1 MGQVPTNEVVE
12 VGAAGAAAVTTPPAP
27 RARFTWEY
35 RNGVDA
41 KSRVVL
47 PAPYRPAFAEGG
59 YLTVW
64 QDRCLAAMPAAE
76 FDAYVTHLEG
86 ALAGS
91 HEVEPEAILREL
103 WRTTLDFRLDIQG
116 RLSLAEPLRQAVGLG
131 SEIRFVG
138 FGRRVELWPAEVT
151 AEQEAERDDHRAT
164 ISLLQSSYDVPRPGS

>member
-1 MGQVPTNEVVE
+1 MGQTPTNEVVE
-12 VGAAGAAAVTTPPAP
+12 AGAAVAVAP
-27 RARFTWEY
+27 TAPTVSRPRFTWEY

-47 PAPYRPAFAEGG
+47 PAPYRPAFADGG

-131 SEIRFVG
+131 GEIRFVG

>member
-1 MGQVPTNEVVE
+1 MGQSPTNEVVE
-12 VGAAGAAAVTTPPAP
+12 VGAAGAVAPAAPPASRP
-27 RARFTWEY
+27 RFTWEY

-131 SEIRFVG
+131 GEIRFVG

>member
-1 MGQVPTNEVVE
+1 MGQVPDTAMGEAGVE
-12 VGAAGAAAVTTPPAP
+12 SAAVAAAPAP
-27 RARFTWEY
+27 VRPRFTWEY

-41 KSRVVL
+41 KSRVVM
-47 PAPYRPAFAEGG
+47 PAPYRAAFADGG

-116 RLSLAEPLRQAVGLG
+116 RLSLAEPLREAVGLG
-131 SEIRFVG
+131 GEVRFVG

-164 ISLLQSSYDVPRPGS
+164 ISLLQSSYDVPRQGS

>member
-1 MGQVPTNEVVE
+1 MGVTDAS
-12 VGAAGAAAVTTPPAP
+12 AAPAIAAP

-41 KSRVVL
+41 KSRVVM
-47 PAPYRPAFAEGG
+47 PAPYRAAFADGG

-64 QDRCLAAMPAAE
+64 QGRCLAAMPVAE

-86 ALAGS
+86 ALAAS
-91 HEVEPEAILREL
+91 HEVEPDAILREL

-116 RLSLAEPLRQAVGLG
+116 RLSLAEPLREAVGLG
-131 SEIRFVG
+131 NEIRFVG

-164 ISLLQSSYDVPRPGS
+164 ISLLQSSYDVPRMGS

>member
-1 MGQVPTNEVVE
+1 MGVTDTT
-12 VGAAGAAAVTTPPAP
+12 AAPVAAPA
-27 RARFTWEY
+27 RHRFTWEY

-41 KSRVVL
+41 KSRVVM
-47 PAPYRPAFAEGG
+47 PAPYRPAFADGG

-64 QDRCLAAMPAAE
+64 QDRCLAAMPVAE
-76 FDAYVTHLEG
+76 FDAYVAHLEG

-116 RLSLAEPLRQAVGLG
+116 RLSLAEPLREAVGLG
-131 SEIRFVG
+131 GEIRFVG
-138 FGRRVELWPAEVT
+138 FGRRVELWPADVS

-164 ISLLQSSYDVPRPGS
+164 ISLLQSSYDVPRQGS

>member
-1 MGQVPTNEVVE
+1 MGQAPTNEVAE
-12 VGAAGAAAVTTPPAP
+12 VGADSAVAPASP
-27 RARFTWEY
+27 TASRPRFTWEY

-64 QDRCLAAMPAAE
+64 QDRCLAAMPVAE
-76 FDAYVTHLEG
+76 FDAYVAHLEG

-116 RLSLAEPLRQAVGLG
+116 RLSLAEPLREAVGLG
-131 SEIRFVG
+131 GEVRFVG

-164 ISLLQSSYDVPRPGS
+164 IALLQSSYDVPRQGS

>member
-1 MGQVPTNEVVE
+1 MGQVPTNEVAE
-12 VGAAGAAAVTTPPAP
+12 VGADSTLAAPPATPPRP
-27 RARFTWEY
+27 RFTWEY

-41 KSRVVL
+41 KARVVL
-47 PAPYRPAFAEGG
+47 PAPYRPAFADGG

-86 ALAGS
+86 ALAVS
-91 HEVEPEAILREL
+91 HEVEPDAILREL

-116 RLSLAEPLRQAVGLG
+116 RLSLAEPLREAVGLG
-131 SEIRFVG
+131 REIRFVG
-138 FGRRVELWPAEVT
+138 FGRRVELWPADVT

-164 ISLLQSSYDVPRPGS
+164 ISLLQSSYDVPRMGS

>member
-1 MGQVPTNEVVE
+1 MGQDATTQVGE
-12 VGAAGAAAVTTPPAP
+12 VGTTGALVAPAAAPP

-47 PAPYRPAFAEGG
+47 PAPYRPAFADGG

-131 SEIRFVG
+131 REIRFVG

-164 ISLLQSSYDVPRPGS
+164 ISLLQSSYDVPRQGS